1 MNWSA
6 FINDAFFGVLNMLKQ
21 LAVIVFPLFIGV
33 EIIDH
38 FGILEKISK
47 FFQKGLSYL
56 RLPREASL
64 PLIIAQSFGL
74 LYGAGLI
81 IRATEEDN
89 LSSGDLM
96 SISVFFAL
104 CHAVF
109 EDTLLFAAIGGN
121 GLIILG
127 VRLIL
132 ALISTYLYGI
142 YRKNNETVKNAA

>member
-1 MNWSA
+1 MDWSA
-6 FINDAFFGVLNMLKQ
+6 FANDAFFGVINMLKQ
-21 LAVIVFPLFIGV
+21 LALIVFPLFIGV
-33 EIIDH
+33 EIIDY

-47 FFQKGLSYL
+47 FFQRGLSYL
-56 RLPREASL
+56 ELPREASL

-81 IRATEEDN
+81 IRATKEDN

-121 GLIILG
+121 GFIILG
-127 VRLIL
+127 MRLVL
-132 ALISTYLYGI
+132 ALISTYIYGI
-142 YRKNNETVKNAA
+142 YRRKNKAIKAAA